1 MHPFRIIACAVILGL
16 SPTLLAAQK
25 KIKPIKNP
33 VAWTYSVQPKNP
45 LEANLKTYQIKV
57 KTDLDPMDWGEEV
70 GIYSALGSMD
80 SRKKNLVIQEAKE
93 DTLRVWTDRY
103 IALKKQPYART
114 HHNPDFTITLTTE
127 TYKVEN
133 VQLDVD
139 FSDMESAICNV
150 NARARLTVVTQEGS
164 VVLDENI
171 PYYVDEEEKS
181 TLLPIR
187 MFMLNPV
194 FKLKYNLK
202 KKPEKKKAQLQ
213 RKLEKYEAVV
223 LRYFYEKTGQILK
236 EQFLGQTIAVYA
248 ATFGIKNKGHEA
260 LNETC
265 EVLKKDINALSALSK
280 KKRKSLA
287 DIQPDIMD
295 TIDYCEDKLSRTESP
310 EISKYLHANL
320 SLGYL
325 LANQLEK
332 AKTHLQTIPEYET
345 IHEKTLFPGG
355 FDYYLSGLD
364 AAINTKEKYQGLAT
378 IH

>member
-1 MHPFRIIACAVILGL
+1 MNPFRILACTVILGL
-16 SPTLLAAQK
+16 TPTFLAAQK

-45 LEANLKTYQIKV
+45 LEVNLKTYQIKV

-70 GIYSALGSMD
+70 GIYSALGTMD
-80 SRKKNLVIQEAKE
+80 SRKKNLVIQEAKQ

-150 NARARLTVVTQEGS
+150 NARARLTEGS

-213 RKLEKYEAVV
+213 RKLEKYESVV

-265 EVLKKDINALSALSK
+265 EVLKRDINALSALSK

-345 IHEKTLFPGG
+345 IHEKTLFQGG